1 MQTTLFSTIINTPIG
16 ELYALAD
23 EHAILML
30 GFADVPATEQYHMG
44 IEHSLKSPII
54 EKEMPLLTALKHEID
69 LYFSHQLQQFTVP
82 IKFFGTPFQESA
94 WKALTT
100 IPYGKTCSYKEQA
113 ALLGKPTASRAVGTA
128 NGANM
133 LVIIV
138 PCHRVIAHNGSLG
151 GYSGTLERKK
161 WLLEHESAKAL

>member
-1 MQTTLFSTIINTPIG
+1 MQNTLFSTTITTPIG
-16 ELYALAD
+16 QLSALAD
-23 EHAILML
+23 QDALLML
-30 GFADVPATEQYHMG
+30 SFTDVHKKSEPLFQ
-44 IEHSLKSPII
+44 SPII
-54 EKEMPLLTALKHEID
+54 TKETPLLRALKRELE
-69 LYFSHQLQQFTVP
+69 LYFSHQLTEFTIP
-82 IKFFGTPFQESA
+82 IKFFGTPFQEGA

-133 LVIIV
+133 LVIVV

-161 WLLEHESAKAL
+161 WLLEHENNFPQ